1 MQAALQLLLANSLRH
16 IVLVVSDAASHRL
29 HFAYEIGRTT

>member
-29 HFAYEIGRTT
+29 HFPYEIGRTT